1 MSNAIINPLWIYFI
15 EVFATIK
22 EVGIG
27 ALSFSV
33 VGLIIFG
40 IFYFTSWD
48 DEDDGLYKRAA
59 KWCVIIAVVSTLFTT
74 FIPSEKTMYTMFAAS
89 YITKENVELTT
100 DALTDAV
107 DYIFEKV
114 DELGE

>member
-15 EVFATIK
+15 EVFGTIK
-22 EVGIG
+22 EASIG
-27 ALSFSV
+27 VLSFSV
-33 VGLIIFG
+33 VGLMIVC

-48 DEDDGLYKRAA
+48 DENDELYKRVA
-59 KWCVIIAVVSTLFTT
+59 KWGVILTVVSMLFTI
-74 FIPSEKTMYTMFAAS
+74 FIPSERTMYTMFAAS

-100 DALTDAV
+100 DALTDAI